1 MILSRRKKTFYALL
15 SAGVAFILVGAISAF
30 YNSIPVEVPIG
41 NSVQPGKIDVLTP
54 SMNVENTANVTIT
67 GSAFSIAIADP
78 DGKVIKSG
86 NNLSDFHYIV
96 VAKKEGEHT
105 ITIRNTG
112 NSQLYI
118 EGSAYTKGN
127 PIAFSGQIMLIV
139 TGVIVTGLSL
149 RLKSR

>member
-15 SAGVAFILVGAISAF
+15 SAGVAFILIGAISAF

-54 SMNVENTANVTIT
+54 SMNVQNTANVTIT

-127 PIAFSGQIMLIV
+127 PIAFSGQIMLVV

>member
-54 SMNVENTANVTIT
+54 NMNVENTANVTIK

-96 VAKKEGEHT
+96 VAKKEGEYT
-105 ITIRNTG
+105 ITISNTG

>member
-1 MILSRRKKTFYALL
+1 MTFSNRRKTFYALF
-15 SAGVAFILVGAISAF
+15 SAGAAFIVVGAISAF

-41 NSVQPGKIDVLTP
+41 NTVQPGNTDILTP
-54 SMNVENTANVTIT
+54 NMNVQNTANITIT
-67 GSAFSIAIADP
+67 GSTFNVVIADP

-86 NNLSDFHYIV
+86 NNLSDFHYVV
-96 VAKKEGEHT
+96 VAKNDGEHR
-105 ITIRNTG
+105 ITIRNNG

-127 PIAFSGQIMLIV
+127 PIAFSGQMMLIV

-149 RLKSR
+149 RLKK

>member
-1 MILSRRKKTFYALL
+1 MTFSRRRKTFYALF
-15 SAGVAFILVGAISAF
+15 SAGAAFIVVGAISAF

-41 NSVQPGKIDVLTP
+41 NTVQPGNTDILTP
-54 SMNVENTANVTIT
+54 NMNVQNTANITIT
-67 GSAFSIAIADP
+67 GSTFNVVIADP

-86 NNLSDFHYIV
+86 NNLSDFHYVV
-96 VAKKEGEHT
+96 VAKNDGEHR
-105 ITIRNTG
+105 ITIRNNG

-127 PIAFSGQIMLIV
+127 PIAFSGQMMLIV

-149 RLKSR
+149 RLKK

>member
-105 ITIRNTG
+105 ISIRNTG
-112 NSQLYI
+112 NSQLHI

-127 PIAFSGQIMLIV
+127 PIAFSGQIMLVV

-149 RLKSR
+149 RLKK

>member
-1 MILSRRKKTFYALL
+1 MILSRRKRTFYALL
-15 SAGVAFILVGAISAF
+15 SAGVAFILIGAISAF

-41 NSVQPGKIDVLTP
+41 NSVQPGKTDLLTP
-54 SMNVENTANVTIT
+54 SMNVQNTANVTIK
-67 GSAFSIAIADP
+67 GSTFSIAIADP

-127 PIAFSGQIMLIV
+127 PIAFSGQIMLVV
-139 TGVIVTGLSL
+139 TGVIVIGLSL

>member
-54 SMNVENTANVTIT
+54 SMNVENTANVTIK

-127 PIAFSGQIMLIV
+127 PIAFSGQIMLVV

-149 RLKSR
+149 RLKK

>member
-15 SAGVAFILVGAISAF
+15 SAGVAFILIGAISAF

-41 NSVQPGKIDVLTP
+41 NSVQPGKTDLLTP
-54 SMNVENTANVTIT
+54 SMNVQNTANVTIK
-67 GSAFSIAIADP
+67 GSTFSIAIADP

-112 NSQLYI
+112 NSQLNI

-127 PIAFSGQIMLIV
+127 PIAFSGQIMLVV
-139 TGVIVTGLSL
+139 TGVIVIGLSL

>member
-1 MILSRRKKTFYALL
+1 MTFSRRRKTFYALF
-15 SAGVAFILVGAISAF
+15 SAGAAFIVVGTISAF

-41 NSVQPGKIDVLTP
+41 NTVQPGNTDILTP
-54 SMNVENTANVTIT
+54 NMNVQNTANITIT
-67 GSAFSIAIADP
+67 GSTFNVVIADP

-86 NNLSDFHYIV
+86 NNLSDFHYVV
-96 VAKKEGEHT
+96 VAKNDGEHR
-105 ITIRNTG
+105 ITIRNNG

-127 PIAFSGQIMLIV
+127 PIAFSGQMMLIV

-149 RLKSR
+149 RLKK

>member
-1 MILSRRKKTFYALL
+1 M
-15 SAGVAFILVGAISAF
+15 SAGVAFILIGTISAF

-54 SMNVENTANVTIT
+54 NMNVENTANVTIK

-96 VAKKEGEHT
+96 VAKKGGEHT

>member
-1 MILSRRKKTFYALL
+1 MTFSRRRKTFYALF
-15 SAGVAFILVGAISAF
+15 SAGAAFIVVGAISAF

-41 NSVQPGKIDVLTP
+41 NTVQPGNTDILTP
-54 SMNVENTANVTIT
+54 NMNVQNTANITIT
-67 GSAFSIAIADP
+67 GSTFNVVITDP

-86 NNLSDFHYIV
+86 NNLSDFHYVV
-96 VAKKEGEHT
+96 VAKNEGEHR
-105 ITIRNTG
+105 ITIRNNG

-127 PIAFSGQIMLIV
+127 PIAFSGQMMLIV

-149 RLKSR
+149 RLKK

>member
-41 NSVQPGKIDVLTP
+41 NSVQPGKTDVLTP
-54 SMNVENTANVTIT
+54 NMNVENTANVTIK

-96 VAKKEGEHT
+96 VAKKEGEYT
-105 ITIRNTG
+105 ITISNTG

-127 PIAFSGQIMLIV
+127 PIAFSGQIMLVV

-149 RLKSR
+149 RLKK

>member
-15 SAGVAFILVGAISAF
+15 SAGVAFILVGAVSAF

-41 NSVQPGKIDVLTP
+41 NTVQPGKIDVLTP
-54 SMNVENTANVTIT
+54 DMNVENTANVTIT
-67 GSAFSIAIADP
+67 GPAFSIAIADP

-112 NSQLYI
+112 NSQLHI

-127 PIAFSGQIMLIV
+127 PIAFSGQIMLVV
-139 TGVIVTGLSL
+139 TGVIVAGLSL

>member
-15 SAGVAFILVGAISAF
+15 SAGVAFILIGAISAF

-41 NSVQPGKIDVLTP
+41 NSVQPGKTDLLTP
-54 SMNVENTANVTIT
+54 SMNVQNTANVTIK
-67 GSAFSIAIADP
+67 GSTFSIAIADP

-127 PIAFSGQIMLIV
+127 PIAFSGQIMLVV

-149 RLKSR
+149 RLKK

>member
-1 MILSRRKKTFYALL
+1 MTFSRRRKTFYALF
-15 SAGVAFILVGAISAF
+15 SAGAAFIVVGAISAF

-41 NSVQPGKIDVLTP
+41 NTIQPGNTDILTP
-54 SMNVENTANVTIT
+54 NMNVQNTANITIT
-67 GSAFSIAIADP
+67 GSTFNVVIADP

-86 NNLSDFHYIV
+86 NNLSDFHYVV
-96 VAKKEGEHT
+96 VAKNDGEHR
-105 ITIRNTG
+105 ITISNNG

-127 PIAFSGQIMLIV
+127 PIAFSGQMMLIV

-149 RLKSR
+149 RLKK

>member
-54 SMNVENTANVTIT
+54 NMNVGNTANVTIK

-96 VAKKEGEHT
+96 FAKKEGEHT

-112 NSQLYI
+112 NSQLSI

>member
-54 SMNVENTANVTIT
+54 NMNVENTANVTIK

-86 NNLSDFHYIV
+86 NNLSIFHYIV

-112 NSQLYI
+112 NSQLSI

>member
-1 MILSRRKKTFYALL
+1 MIHSRRKKTFYALL

-54 SMNVENTANVTIT
+54 NMNVENTANVTIK

-96 VAKKEGEHT
+96 VAKKEGEYT
-105 ITIRNTG
+105 ITISNTG

>member
-112 NSQLYI
+112 NSQLHI

-127 PIAFSGQIMLIV
+127 PIAFSGQIMLVV

-149 RLKSR
+149 RLKK

>member
-54 SMNVENTANVTIT
+54 NMNVENTANVTIK

-112 NSQLYI
+112 NSQLHI

-127 PIAFSGQIMLIV
+127 PIAFSGQIMLVV

-149 RLKSR
+149 RLKK

>member
-54 SMNVENTANVTIT
+54 NMNVGNTANVTIK

>member
-1 MILSRRKKTFYALL
+1 MTFSRRRKTFYALF
-15 SAGVAFILVGAISAF
+15 SAGAAFIVVGAISAF

-41 NSVQPGKIDVLTP
+41 NTVQPGNTDILTP
-54 SMNVENTANVTIT
+54 NMNVQNTANITIT
-67 GSAFSIAIADP
+67 GSTFNVVIADP

-86 NNLSDFHYIV
+86 NNLSDFHYVV
-96 VAKKEGEHT
+96 VAKNEGEHR
-105 ITIRNTG
+105 ITIRNNG

-127 PIAFSGQIMLIV
+127 PIAFSGQMMLIV

-149 RLKSR
+149 RLKK

>member
-1 MILSRRKKTFYALL
+1 MTFSRRRKTFYALF
-15 SAGVAFILVGAISAF
+15 SAGAAFIVVGAISAF

-41 NSVQPGKIDVLTP
+41 NTVQPGNTDILTP
-54 SMNVENTANVTIT
+54 NMNVQNTANITIT
-67 GSAFSIAIADP
+67 GSTFNVVIADP

-86 NNLSDFHYIV
+86 NNLSDFHYVV
-96 VAKKEGEHT
+96 VAKNDGEHRF
-105 ITIRNTG
+105 TIRNNG

-127 PIAFSGQIMLIV
+127 PIAFSGQMMLIV

-149 RLKSR
+149 RLKK

>member
-54 SMNVENTANVTIT
+54 NMNVGNTANVTIK

-112 NSQLYI
+112 NSQLSI